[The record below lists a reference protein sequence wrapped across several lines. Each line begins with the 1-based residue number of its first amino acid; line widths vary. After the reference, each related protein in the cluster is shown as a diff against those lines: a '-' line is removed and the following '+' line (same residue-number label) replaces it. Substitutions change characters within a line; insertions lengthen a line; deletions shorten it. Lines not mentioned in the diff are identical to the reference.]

1 MQACKDEERVQKRI
15 DMQAKLQG
23 ANDRRQSHLN
33 ELRRKAQEE
42 ERKVSEIHLI
52 NQVDFN
58 GDFMYNRNRF
68 FAPKCTRN

>member
-1 MQACKDEERVQKRI
+1 
-15 DMQAKLQG
+15 MQAKLQG

-52 NQVDFN
+52 NQVDVN
-58 GDFMYNRNRF
+58 RDFVYNRNQILT
-68 FAPKCTRN
+68 PKYTRK